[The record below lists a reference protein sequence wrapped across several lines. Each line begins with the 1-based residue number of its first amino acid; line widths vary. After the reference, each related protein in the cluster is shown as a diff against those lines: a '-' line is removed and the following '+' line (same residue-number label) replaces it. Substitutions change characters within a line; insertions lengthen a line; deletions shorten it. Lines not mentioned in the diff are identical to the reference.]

1 MEALGIVEVIG
12 FACAVNV
19 SDVMV
24 KTADV
29 QLIGIERAKGSGWL
43 SVKVVGDV
51 GAVNAAVEAG
61 STSASVQEKLISSL
75 VIPRLAD
82 GLAEV
87 WLKPGL
93 DASTSTAAV
102 KTVAEPGKTESES
115 PKVAPTHSDE
125 TTATIKESEPT
136 KNSIKPAQADKAKS
150 KTKRQPGTTKKN
162 KK

>member
-61 STSASVQEKLISSL
+61 SGSASVQEKLISSL

-93 DASTSTAAV
+93 DASTNAAAV
-102 KTVAEPGKTESES
+102 KTVAEPVKVESES

-125 TTATIKESEPT
+125 TTAIKESEPAKSST
-136 KNSIKPAQADKAKS
+136 KPAQADKAKS
-150 KTKRQPGTTKKN
+150 KTNRQTGTTKKN